1 MPSASPASICSS
13 VRLSSSANSSTRFM
27 VLQPTGTLHCRLVP
41 QRSFSK
47 QTVRHPHS
55 FQHQAATGVT
65 CSALPRLGC
74 PGAVNDGRF
83 EFGHALA
90 LQQMKLGTQKRF
102 SSSFVMSRIAP
113 LARMVSA
120 FLRMLGSILFVGAI
134 IDLMIGHKN
143 ESKGGKTPRKKKS
156 SVYVMPGFRR
166 PWR

>member
-1 MPSASPASICSS
+1 MG
-13 VRLSSSANSSTRFM
+13 
-27 VLQPTGTLHCRLVP
+27 VL
-41 QRSFSK
+41 
-47 QTVRHPHS
+47 
-55 FQHQAATGVT
+55 
-65 CSALPRLGC
+65 
-74 PGAVNDGRF
+74 
-83 EFGHALA
+83 FGHTLA
-90 LQQMKLGTQKRF
+90 LQQMKLGTPQRF

-113 LARMVSA
+113 LAILSA

>member
-1 MPSASPASICSS
+1 LADSS
-13 VRLSSSANSSTRFM
+13 VSLIRRVKGVPTDDQSFPLRPGRQGAAAISVERWLDSENASRPCAGQRRFRKGYQNAEAAFRNAEVVDGMGMAPALTRS
-27 VLQPTGTLHCRLVP
+27 L
-41 QRSFSK
+41 
-47 QTVRHPHS
+47 
-55 FQHQAATGVT
+55 AT
-65 CSALPRLGC
+65 
-74 PGAVNDGRF
+74 N
-83 EFGHALA
+83 E
-90 LQQMKLGTQKRF
+90 LGTQKRF

-113 LARMVSA
+113 LARILSA